1 MPRLRFA
8 KDSGRCR
15 SSDLRRTPASTKS
28 YGAAGS
34 RLYTFN
40 VKRWWLVVVIV
51 LVLVLVGARYFGLR

>member
-15 SSDLRRTPASTKS
+15 SSDLRLTPASAKS

-40 VKRWWLVVVIV
+40 VKRWWLAVVIV
-51 LVLVLVGARYFGLR
+51 VVLVVIGAGCRGLR